1 MAQAG
6 GAFQPGQDTEFY
18 GGVKAVGPGASIGY
32 GASTTGLQG
41 ATGGAV
47 TQASNRTTGVT
58 LNTLCGTIT
67 TNNASLGA
75 ELSAEFTVTNSLV
88 SIGDVVV
95 CCQQS
100 GAVGVMTDVYVSTV
114 ANGSFKIK
122 VANNNA
128 AAGVAETGAILINFA
143 VIKSV
148 TT

>member
-1 MAQAG
+1 MAQTG
-6 GAFQPGQDTEFY
+6 GAFVPGQDMELT
-18 GGVKAVGPGASIGY
+18 GSLRAVGPTASLGY
-32 GASTTGLQG
+32 GATTTGLQG

-58 LNTLCGTIT
+58 LNTICGTIT
-67 TNNASLGA
+67 TNTASLGA

-88 SIGDVVV
+88 AIGDVVV

-114 ANGSFKIK
+114 AAGSFKIK

-128 AAGVAETGAILINFA
+128 AAGVAETGAIIINFA